1 MMQQGA
7 FLWLLLVVVIWG
19 FYNHFSVI
27 TTQKLIDFYT
37 AFSLSRN
44 QFILGQKFVG
54 IIKNAIF
61 YFLQVYFMAT

>member
-44 QFILGQKFVG
+44 QFILGQKFVE
-54 IIKNAIF
+54 IIKMLF
-61 YFLQVYFMAT
+61 LFLQVYFMAT